1 MNEAELEL
9 IKTWFEKRFNKKPEH
24 DKIYFNEWVGRFR
37 GLEEGEYPW
46 QMDLASRKTWKQ
58 VKGL

>member
-1 MNEAELEL
+1 MNEAEFEL

-24 DKIYFNEWVGRFR
+24 DTVYFNEWVGRFR
-37 GLEEGEYPW
+37 GLKDGE
-46 QMDLASRKTWKQ
+46 MDLASRKTWKQ

>member
-1 MNEAELEL
+1 MDEEL

-24 DKIYFNEWVGRFR
+24 DKIYSNEWVGRFR
-37 GLEEGEYPW
+37 GLKEGEYPW
-46 QMDLASRKTWKQ
+46 QMDLASRQTWKQ